1 MVRRF
6 IYSGLALALLL
17 AGVAAGTATTA
28 GAAKKLKPLVI
39 ASIGNYSGGGTTSS
53 NDGAEAAITAWAK
66 WTNAHGGVAG
76 HPVDLIIKNDAST
89 PAASTAD
96 VKKLVQTT
104 HVIAIVMAFDTATE
118 SSWAS
123 YVESAKIPV
132 VGGDLDT
139 PTWITN
145 PMFFPEGTTVDKL
158 IGGGMYAAHKD
169 GKKTAGYV
177 VCSNIAACQQA
188 ATAAKATAAKYTVK
202 YVYTGLVLPGAA
214 SYTSTCLAAKAS
226 KAQAIGFGIS
236 PDTGIR
242 VATDCASQGYHP
254 TYLISSQSV
263 TAAMQHIAALT
274 GMRNVYTDFPWY
286 SNKTPAQK
294 TYHQALTKYAKSYS
308 SSIANSA
315 SSAQGWVSGQL
326 FAAAAKAAKFTQ
338 IASPTNA
345 DVLKGLYQ
353 LKNETVGGLAPPLTY
368 KAGKPTGSVSCF
380 FIGGLKN
387 GTFITPYGS
396 KSFCL

>member
-1 MVRRF
+1 
-6 IYSGLALALLL
+6 
-17 AGVAAGTATTA
+17 
-28 GAAKKLKPLVI
+28 
-39 ASIGNYSGGGTTSS
+39 GGTTSS

-66 WTNAHGGVAG
+66 WVNAHGGVAG
-76 HPVDLIIKNDAST
+76 HHVDLLIKDDKST

-96 VKKLVQTT
+96 VKKLVQTD
-104 HVIAIVMAFDTATE
+104 HVIAFVMAFDTATE
-118 SSWAS
+118 SGWSS
-123 YVESAKIPV
+123 YVDSQKIPV
-132 VGGDLDT
+132 VAVSLKKT
-139 PTWITN
+139 TWITK

-158 IGGGMYAAHKD
+158 IAGGLYAAHKT
-169 GKKTAGYV
+169 GAKKAGYI
-177 VCSNIAACQQA
+177 VCSNVAACQQA
-188 ATAAKATAAKYTVK
+188 ATLAKTTAPHYTLD

-214 SYTSTCLAAKAS
+214 SYTSTCLAAKTS
-226 KAQAIGFGIS
+226 GAQAIGFGIA

-263 TAAMQHIAALT
+263 TSAMEHTAALT

-286 SNKTPAQK
+286 ANSTPAQQ
-294 TYHQALTKYAKSYS
+294 TYHQAINKYAKSYGAT
-308 SSIANSA
+308 IANSA

-338 IASPTNA
+338 IANPTSA
-345 DVLKGLYQ
+345 DVLKGLYKLQ
-353 LKNETVGGLAPPLTY
+353 KATLGGLAPPLTY
-368 KAGKPTGSVSCF
+368 KSGQAAGSVSCF

-387 GTFITPYGS
+387 GKFITPYGS